1 MNRKTQM
8 TSEIPL
14 ASSDAD
20 DMRPPSADR
29 GGIGGHKGSATSQE
43 LAEQFGVS
51 SSTLERVRRGN
62 KDNNGSNSGAD
73 ADDHDITSEIRSASA
88 EASDIPSEFERAET
102 ASSSADDLGKEFGV
116 SGSTIERVRT
126 ILDQA
131 TPEQI
136 QALRAKSESGEGPGV
151 HTMYEQVQSDKL
163 KKRLSSQQ
171 TVLDRNFEGTS
182 SVNKDF
188 RTITRDDIAHESI
201 DLVIVLD
208 FPEPRIREDERRQSI
223 RTTYA
228 GFYLEL
234 VSRLLS
240 SSLIFSVMFRPR

>member
-1 MNRKTQM
+1 MLTICGPHPRIGAASVVTREVLPARNWLNSSVYLVLPLKGFVGGTRRTTGPTQAQTPM
-8 TSEIPL
+8 TTISL
-14 ASSDAD
+14 VKYG
-20 DMRPPSADR
+20 RPP
-29 GGIGGHKGSATSQE
+29 
-43 LAEQFGVS
+43 
-51 SSTLERVRRGN
+51 
-62 KDNNGSNSGAD
+62 
-73 ADDHDITSEIRSASA
+73 

-102 ASSSADDLGKEFGV
+102 ASRSADDLGKEFGV

-182 SVNKDF
+182 S
-188 RTITRDDIAHESI
+188 
-201 DLVIVLD
+201 
-208 FPEPRIREDERRQSI
+208 
-223 RTTYA
+223 
-228 GFYLEL
+228 
-234 VSRLLS
+234 
-240 SSLIFSVMFRPR
+240 

>member
-1 MNRKTQM
+1 
-8 TSEIPL
+8 
-14 ASSDAD
+14 
-20 DMRPPSADR
+20 MRPPSADG

-62 KDNNGSNSGAD
+62 ENNGSNSGAD
-73 ADDHDITSEIRSASA
+73 ADDHDITSEIRPASA
-88 EASDIPSEFERAET
+88 EASDIPSEFERV
-102 ASSSADDLGKEFGV
+102 ASRSADDLGKEFGV

-136 QALRAKSESGEGPGV
+136 QALRAKSESSEGLGV
-151 HTMYEQVQSDKL
+151 RTMYEQVQSDKL

-182 SVNKDF
+182 S
-188 RTITRDDIAHESI
+188 
-201 DLVIVLD
+201 
-208 FPEPRIREDERRQSI
+208 
-223 RTTYA
+223 
-228 GFYLEL
+228 
-234 VSRLLS
+234 
-240 SSLIFSVMFRPR
+240 

>member
-62 KDNNGSNSGAD
+62 KENNGSNSGAD
-73 ADDHDITSEIRSASA
+73 VDDHDITSEIRSASA

-102 ASSSADDLGKEFGV
+102 ASRSADDLGKEFGV

-136 QALRAKSESGEGPGV
+136 QALRAKSESGEGPSV
-151 HTMYEQVQSDKL
+151 RTMYEQVQSDKL

-182 SVNKDF
+182 S
-188 RTITRDDIAHESI
+188 
-201 DLVIVLD
+201 
-208 FPEPRIREDERRQSI
+208 
-223 RTTYA
+223 
-228 GFYLEL
+228 
-234 VSRLLS
+234 
-240 SSLIFSVMFRPR
+240 